1 MIKYKGGG
9 MADDGWIKLHRKLM
23 ENPIFLNPN
32 LLQIFIYC
40 LLKANHKDNEMIW
53 NDELMTVKTGSFIT
67 GRLQMAKDLK
77 QKDSALYKR
86 LQLLTKLG
94 YIELKSNNKFTLL
107 TIVKYKS
114 YQVSEMKEEQQSNNK
129 VTTKEQQSNTN
140 NNDKNEKNDKNNI
153 TTAIAVPAKDDLID
167 SLIKDFSSQYEEV
180 NRIAYKVFIG
190 KDRKAMGGILAYY
203 KKQKP
208 QADSLTARQ
217 DLSKVFRAV
226 ITTDFKNEYLN
237 GVSISKLNTSFN
249 DYYLALKSKQS
260 ADVTVNDLS

>member
-1 MIKYKGGG
+1 

-114 YQVSEMKEEQQSNNK
+114 YQVSESKEEQQSNNK

-140 NNDKNEKNDKNNI
+140 NNDKNEKNVKKGLHLFANSDYVDIEKFK
-153 TTAIAVPAKDDLID
+153 TAFYSLPKYQEYDYGYYYEAVSNWSASGNKMKKDWIA
-167 SLIKDFSSQYEEV
+167 
-180 NRIAYKVFIG
+180 
-190 KDRKAMGGILAYY
+190 
-203 KKQKP
+203 
-208 QADSLTARQ
+208 TARNFALTDKTPKLTKQ
-217 DLSKVFRAV
+217 NV
-226 ITTDFKNEYLN
+226 I
-237 GVSISKLNTSFN
+237 KLPSR
-249 DYYLALKSKQS
+249 
-260 ADVTVNDLS
+260 